1 MATVKLSS
9 VKLSSVKLSSV
20 KLSSVKAKK
29 SLLLRLKYRR
39 SSLRWSSCD
48 CLTPGLDS
56 PFPCSPS
63 SPCHCTDSL
72 TEKLAHSVIKK
83 NVDKLGLLAD
93 RIERVNSAL
102 SLVVAESHKILDH
115 SFLAS
120 QEHLTDHVANLNY
133 EAAYKMVTAMDVHA
147 QYVEA
152 VEELV
157 RAEEVICID
166 LRRRGET
173 LAGQAETAFSED
185 VWEDVSDPGD
195 KQVIRLLRRG
205 EALAR
210 EEDGGFGEVSGG
222 KVDEL

>member
-1 MATVKLSS
+1 MATVKRGGLF
-9 VKLSSVKLSSV
+9 
-20 KLSSVKAKK
+20 
-29 SLLLRLKYRR
+29 LRLKYLKSSRSQR
-39 SSLRWSSCD
+39 DSFSPFSSLDSCSSP
-48 CLTPGLDS
+48 L
-56 PFPCSPS
+56 PCSPS
-63 SPCHCTDSL
+63 SSCHCTDNL
-72 TEKLAHSVIKK
+72 TESLANSVIKR

-102 SLVVAESHKILDH
+102 SLVVAESHKILDN

-133 EAAYKMVTAMDVHA
+133 DAAYKMVTAMDVHA

-157 RAEEVICID
+157 RAEEVICND

-185 VWEDVSDPGD
+185 VWVDVSDPED
-195 KQVIRLLRRG
+195 EEIIRLLRRG

-210 EEDGGFGEVSGG
+210 EADRGFGEVSGD
-222 KVDEL
+222 KVDKL

>member
-1 MATVKLSS
+1 MGTVKRGGLF
-9 VKLSSVKLSSV
+9 
-20 KLSSVKAKK
+20 
-29 SLLLRLKYRR
+29 LRLKYIRSNR
-39 SSLRWSSCD
+39 SHRDPFSPGSSLDSCSSP
-48 CLTPGLDS
+48 L
-56 PFPCSPS
+56 PCSPS
-63 SPCHCTDSL
+63 SPCHCTDNL
-72 TEKLAHSVIKK
+72 TESLANSVIKR

-157 RAEEVICID
+157 RAEEVICND

-185 VWEDVSDPGD
+185 VWVDISDPGD
-195 KQVIRLLRRG
+195 EQVIRLLRRG

-210 EEDGGFGEVSGG
+210 EEDRGVGGD
-222 KVDEL
+222 KVDKL

>member
-1 MATVKLSS
+1 MA
-9 VKLSSVKLSSV
+9 SV

-39 SSLRWSSCD
+39 SSLRWSRCD
-48 CLTPGLDS
+48 CLSPNLDS

-72 TEKLAHSVIKK
+72 TESLAHSVIKR

-102 SLVVAESHKILDH
+102 SLVVAESHRILDN

-120 QEHLTDHVANLNY
+120 QSHLTDHVADLNY
-133 EAAYKMVTAMDVHA
+133 EAAYKMVTAMDVHS
-147 QYVEA
+147 QFIEA

-157 RAEEVICID
+157 RAEEVICND
-166 LRRRGET
+166 LLRKGET
-173 LAGQAETAFSED
+173 LAGQAEVVFSKNFF
-185 VWEDVSDPGD
+185 GN
-195 KQVIRLLRRG
+195 I
-205 EALAR
+205 AR
-210 EEDGGFGEVSGG
+210 KLSC
-222 KVDEL
+222 